1 MGRHAAQ
8 YLLSA
13 VGCLPPHNSEAQRER
28 EMPVFGIVPY
38 RTEARTRSEAR
49 TQEAV
54 DFMFLILRTINNV
67 IHTAEWHLVK
77 GLLRPPPITLLEGLG
92 EYRPYAYGNLR
103 AEDRASMH
111 DRFGLDAQLWQ
122 WGRDRE
128 DNFTWER
135 LWNWGT
141 IQ

>member
-1 MGRHAAQ
+1 
-8 YLLSA
+8 
-13 VGCLPPHNSEAQRER
+13 
-28 EMPVFGIVPY
+28 MPVFGIVPY

-103 AEDRASMH
+103 AMDRDLLLHRDKES
-111 DRFGLDAQLWQ
+111 LP
-122 WGRDRE
+122 WGQIGI
-128 DNFTWER
+128 WHGER
-135 LWNWGT
+135 GAIDYRPMGGYMTWGT